1 MWQIVLQNAT
11 AILMQNAAEA
21 YKMRRGDYLT
31 NSDNFITKCDSY
43 YKMPRLLQMATLQGA
58 ATSKTF

>member
-1 MWQIVLQNAT
+1 
-11 AILMQNAAEA
+11 MQNAAEA

-43 YKMPRLLQMATLQGA
+43 YKMRRLLQMATLQGA